1 MVDYL
6 IWPWFERFP
15 VLPILYGDIA
25 KIPEDRFPTL
35 VTFFLDRDYST
46 FPSFNFL
53 YFCRPNGFIRWRTI
67 QVLRNIF

>member
-15 VLPILYGDIA
+15 VIPILYGDIA

-35 VTFFLDRDYST
+35 VTLVSLMEMFK
-46 FPSFNFL
+46 NV
-53 YFCRPNGFIRWRTI
+53 
-67 QVLRNIF
+67 QVLIFDYVIFTD